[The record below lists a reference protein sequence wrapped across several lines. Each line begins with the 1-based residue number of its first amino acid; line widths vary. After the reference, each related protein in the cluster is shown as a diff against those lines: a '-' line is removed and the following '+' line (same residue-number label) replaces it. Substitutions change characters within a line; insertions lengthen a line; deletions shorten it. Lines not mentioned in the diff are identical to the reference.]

1 MLEINE
7 ERNGTQWVISLC
19 GRLDTLAAAELDQVV
34 QGGIAGVT
42 ELVFDFADVPY
53 IASAGL
59 RILLVAQ
66 KQMSKQGSMKLLHV
80 RRDVKDV
87 LEITGFINFLTLEE
101 TES

>member
-1 MLEINE
+1 MEINE
-7 ERNGTQWVISLC
+7 ERDGGQWTISLV
-19 GRLDTLAAAELDQVV
+19 GRLDTLAAAELDQTV

-42 ELVFDFADVPY
+42 ELVFDFVDVPY

-59 RILLVAQ
+59 RVLLVAQ
-66 KQMSKQGSMKLLHV
+66 KQMNKQGSMKLIHV

-101 TES
+101 DT

>member
-1 MLEINE
+1 MEINE
-7 ERNGTQWVISLC
+7 ERDGARWTISLV
-19 GRLDTLAAAELDQVV
+19 GRLDTLAAADLDQTV

-59 RILLVAQ
+59 RVLLVAQ
-66 KQMSKQGSMKLLHV
+66 KQMNKQGSMKLIHV

-87 LEITGFINFLTLEE
+87 LEITGFINFLTLKED
-101 TES
+101 T